1 MKKLL
6 LFFILNILILKTT
19 EQFKPL
25 MTTMM
30 TQLMKDIENQFTNE
44 ATAEQGN
51 LDETAK
57 NVLQFDNL
65 NDNLPDSFLP
75 IVNKQESLTKDNGTK
90 SEMLQEN
97 EQIVIIGAGPA
108 GCAAA
113 TYLARSNFKTIII
126 NGQTNNS
133 QLIWA
138 DKVENYPGIMDAHG
152 EQLLTEFQQ
161 QSQAAGAQFVN
172 ADVLEVDFSNQPYK
186 LILSTGQTLTS
197 NYILIATGSKP
208 KDLNIQGEHEYRGK
222 GVGVCAHCDGPL
234 CEDKETIIIGGNY
247 DMLRELNI
255 LAKHTNK
262 ITIISKD
269 SDFKNIPSYF
279 KRNLCEK
286 IKPKILFNNVVQ
298 EIVGDGKKAT
308 GVKIYDTKK
317 RQTRIINSE
326 CIFITIGYTP
336 LSKLFKKYLKLD
348 HKNQIFVDSE
358 GHTNLRGIFAAGDVT
373 DKSKHQIIT
382 NVGDG
387 YRVAMTIDSEIQKA
401 KEYANLEKEY
411 YC

>member
-1 MKKLL
+1 
-6 LFFILNILILKTT
+6 
-19 EQFKPL
+19 
-25 MTTMM
+25 
-30 TQLMKDIENQFTNE
+30 
-44 ATAEQGN
+44 
-51 LDETAK
+51 
-57 NVLQFDNL
+57 
-65 NDNLPDSFLP
+65 
-75 IVNKQESLTKDNGTK
+75 
-90 SEMLQEN
+90 
-97 EQIVIIGAGPA
+97 
-108 GCAAA
+108 
-113 TYLARSNFKTIII
+113 
-126 NGQTNNS
+126 
-133 QLIWA
+133 
-138 DKVENYPGIMDAHG
+138 MDAHG

-161 QSQAAGAQFVN
+161 QAQAAGAQFVN

-186 LILSTGQTLTS
+186 VILSDGQTLTS

-298 EIVGDGKKAT
+298 EIIGDGKKAT

-317 RQTRIINSE
+317 RQTRIINTE

-336 LSKLFKKYLKLD
+336 LSQLFKKYLKLD

-358 GHTNLRGIFAAGDVT
+358 GHTNLSGVFAAGDVT

-401 KEYANLEKEY
+401 KEHANLEKEY